1 MDDVYGSVKGL
12 AAALLMPFSVAL
24 GLVTFG
30 LALRALGNKGRALGG
45 WMVAAGALLLVLT
58 SWQPVADS
66 LLSPLEERY
75 PPLTDPAQLSDVTAV
90 VVLGGGWWPRAE
102 DWPITARLSESSAIR
117 LFEGLRLMRALP
129 EARLVLTGASRRA
142 DRAPVAWGYAE
153 AALDFGVPETRL
165 RVLDTPVDTAR
176 EAEAVRAALGDGA
189 RLVLVTSASHM
200 PRAMAY
206 FRRVGLDPVAAPTH
220 RLTGR
225 SAYDELADWLPAVDY
240 LRMTERA
247 WYEYLGLLA
256 LRSGLPGSS
265 RQTPDGLRE
274 SGNNAERK

>member
-1 MDDVYGSVKGL
+1 MDDVYGTVKGL
-12 AAALLMPFSVAL
+12 AAALLMPFPVAL
-24 GLVTFG
+24 GLVTVG
-30 LALRALGNKGRALGG
+30 VALRALRNRGRVLGG
-45 WMVAAGALLLVLT
+45 WLVIAGALLLVLA
-58 SWQPVADS
+58 SWQPVADA

-75 PPLTDPAQLSDVTAV
+75 PPLTDPARVSDVTAV
-90 VVLGGGWWPRAE
+90 VVLGGGWWPGAE
-102 DWPITARLSESSAIR
+102 EWPVTARLSESSAIR
-117 LFEGLRLMRALP
+117 LFEGLRLIPVWP

-153 AALDFGVPETRL
+153 AARDFGVPETRIL
-165 RVLDTPVDTAR
+165 VLDTPVDTAR

-220 RLTGR
+220 RLSGR
-225 SAYDELADWLPAVDY
+225 SAYDELRDWLPAATY

-256 LRSGLPGSS
+256 QRRYRAGRERRS
-265 RQTPDGLRE
+265 RQ
-274 SGNNAERK
+274 SGVADV